1 MRAEALTRQLGG
13 RWHGSYGTARCP
25 AHDDTHPSLSIK
37 DGDAGRLLLYCHA
50 GCSYE
55 DIVAA
60 IEHRTGPLGSPM
72 KESER
77 IPNTVKPDRS
87 MPRLL
92 NLIWSQTASIQGTH
106 AERYLR
112 ARSITAQ
119 LPTQLRFHR
128 ALRHPEGHRFPAMV
142 GQVEAVDCGVVALH
156 RTYLEADA
164 PKKINHPTSK
174 AMLGPCKG
182 GAVRVRS
189 GSKAL
194 AVAEGIE
201 TALSLATSLEE
212 GVAVWAALSASGMAS
227 LRLPPANTLGGK
239 LIIGTD
245 GEARGRS
252 AGADLADAAARRGW
266 TVEMIRAPDGKDFN
280 DMVQGPANG

>member
-1 MRAEALTRQLGG
+1 MRAESLTCKLGG
-13 RWHGSYGTARCP
+13 RWHRNYGMAPCP
-25 AHDDTHPSLSIK
+25 AHEDRRPSLSIK
-37 DGDAGRLLLYCHA
+37 DGDGGNLLLYCHA
-50 GCSYE
+50 GCSYR

-60 IEHRTGPLGSPM
+60 IEQRTGPLVSSI
-72 KESER
+72 KEFDR
-77 IPNTVKPDRS
+77 IPKAAGPDRS

-92 NLIWSQTASIQGTH
+92 KLIWSQTASIHGTH
-106 AERYLR
+106 AESYLR

-119 LPTQLRFHR
+119 LPAQLRFHR

-142 GQVEAVDCGVVALH
+142 GRVETVDCGVVALH
-156 RTYLEADA
+156 RTYLAADA
-164 PKKINHPTSK
+164 PRKIDHPTAK

-182 GAVRVRS
+182 GAVRLRS

-201 TALSLATSLEE
+201 TALSLAMSLENDI
-212 GVAVWAALSASGMAS
+212 ADWAALSASGMAS
-227 LRLPPANTLGGK
+227 LRLPPANAMGGQ

-266 TVEMIRAPDGKDFN
+266 TVEIIRAPDGKDFN
-280 DMVQGPANG
+280 DLVQGGSNG